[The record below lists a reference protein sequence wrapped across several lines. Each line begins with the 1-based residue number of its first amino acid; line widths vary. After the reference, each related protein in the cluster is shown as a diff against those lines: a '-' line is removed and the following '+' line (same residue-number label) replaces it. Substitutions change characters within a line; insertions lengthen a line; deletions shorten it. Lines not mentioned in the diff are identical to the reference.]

1 MASKQESVWILRVQ
15 CGDRDAFELVLRR
28 VQPSLR
34 AYLVGLVG
42 PSDADDVLQ
51 EVLLQIYRKL
61 TWLENPALFRPG
73 AFRIACRAGRHHA
86 EKRQRWWNCV
96 REDVAL
102 EEIASADAS
111 YDRAQMQELLMAHQ
125 ITLSSSAVLILGG
138 QGKTGH

>member
-1 MASKQESVWILRVQ
+1 MASKQESVWILRAQ

-34 AYLVGLVG
+34 GYLVGLVG

-73 AFRIACRAGRHHA
+73 GFRIACRAGSTGPLNKPHQGASRGHSHQGRLRYELA
-86 EKRQRWWNCV
+86 
-96 REDVAL
+96 
-102 EEIASADAS
+102 ASAPHHPRS
-111 YDRAQMQELLMAHQ
+111 SREELRVKGEGEKA
-125 ITLSSSAVLILGG
+125 ILIRD
-138 QGKTGH
+138 